1 VCLQVLNTM
10 VNFAVL
16 TVQSSVQVMIQ
27 THGFDDQQQPGV
39 APVLLLA
46 ALDGPQYLRAAI
58 LKKCQDTGVKICDA
72 QQEQNKKNFVNS
84 HLTFSP
90 SQCALLSTSIF
101 LRWITETK
109 GWSLNGPPCIAAF
122 DSGRQ
127 KTEMVFIFS
136 DSLTPK
142 Q

>member
-16 TVQSSVQVMIQ
+16 TVQSSVMMPYSD
-27 THGFDDQQQPGV
+27 HEPGV

-127 KTEMVFIFS
+127 KKTEMVFIFS